1 MKLYFKFI
9 LMFIK
14 SEMEYKISFFLS
26 MIASTLGTLVTTLGI
41 VFLLQKFGAVNGW
54 SLEEVMLIT
63 GIATFG
69 YTVIEMFLRG
79 LDMLYTR
86 VKSGIL
92 DQMMTRPRKILFQ
105 VACSDFQMH
114 KIGRLVE
121 SIILIIYGLLKVNI
135 EWSFYKVIVF
145 ILILV
150 GTNLVFAALQIL
162 KAAFCFWTIDGM
174 ELMNILQDGGR
185 DLSSYPLSIFKDW
198 FRKVF
203 TYIIPFG
210 MCSYFPILYL
220 LR

>member
-41 VFLLQKFGAVNGW
+41 VFLLQKFGAVGGW

-92 DQMMTRPRKILFQ
+92 DQMMTRPRKILYQ
-105 VACSDFQMH
+105 VACLIYSFI
-114 KIGRLVE
+114 KL
-121 SIILIIYGLLKVNI
+121 ILI
-135 EWSFYKVIVF
+135 
-145 ILILV
+145 
-150 GTNLVFAALQIL
+150 
-162 KAAFCFWTIDGM
+162 
-174 ELMNILQDGGR
+174 
-185 DLSSYPLSIFKDW
+185 
-198 FRKVF
+198 
-203 TYIIPFG
+203 
-210 MCSYFPILYL
+210 
-220 LR
+220 